1 MDNSKF
7 FIWINR
13 INSIAILLLLLC
25 GLGFSVIAILDGLF
39 AHEKK
44 QTLSFDNQQDSSH
57 QEPAL
62 DLRLGQSYDV
72 CGTDISYIEL
82 QTQPRSAGFSSG
94 YHSDTK
100 NILFSQLTT
109 MENWW
114 LFGANQQTIE
124 RITQLSASLGA
135 SSICDSGDTIAIM
148 YEITAPDSDQRTLAL
163 SSPDGRHY
171 QVISKDIDQL
181 IESKVSRDGK
191 FLIMIEQV
199 GDSAFFRKY
208 AISQQEKITETVIS
222 HP

>member
-25 GLGFSVIAILDGLF
+25 GLGFSLIAVLDGLF
-39 AHEKK
+39 AHGNK
-44 QTLSFDNQQDSSH
+44 QTLSFDNQQDSSN
-57 QEPAL
+57 QEPEL
-62 DLRLGQSYDV
+62 DLRLGQSNDV

-94 YHSDTK
+94 YHSDSK
-100 NILFSQLTT
+100 NILFSQMAT

-124 RITQLSASLGA
+124 RITQLSASVGA
-135 SSICDSGDTIAIM
+135 SLECESADTIAIM
-148 YEITAPDSDQRTLAL
+148 YEITTPDNDKRSIAL

-171 QVISKDIDQL
+171 QMISTGIDQL

-191 FLIMIEQV
+191 FLITIEQV
-199 GDSAFFRKY
+199 GESAFFRKY
-208 AISQQEKITETVIS
+208 AISQREKITETVIS